1 MCFESKNITSAMNN
15 GMTLGLILDNEWI
28 NSNKDAK
35 LKANAFIS
43 WILNKTIHHNKFK
56 SKGT

>member
-43 WILNKTIHHNKFK
+43 
-56 SKGT
+56 